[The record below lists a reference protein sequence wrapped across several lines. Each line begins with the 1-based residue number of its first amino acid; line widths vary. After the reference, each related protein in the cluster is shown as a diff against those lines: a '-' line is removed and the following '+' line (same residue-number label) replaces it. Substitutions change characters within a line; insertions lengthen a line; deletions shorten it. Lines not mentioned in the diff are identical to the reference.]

1 MKNEDLQLAEKT
13 TNNNRDRF
21 VEALAY
27 HKGKTIAQQ
36 LRSGIGIPLEGFET
50 PKEANAW
57 LRPLGIEMRDISR
70 RHMEL
75 GCAARV
81 MLEKLHLTENYYA
94 TARYFLLSN
103 RIGHIP
109 GNFSVSIIHGSRRLT
124 MTEDAPLM
132 TEENKLLGK
141 LKKEIHKVMGNKNRR
156 TRKNAK
162 KSAKELDLHNQKGVL
177 NGVDS
182 DTGLRRAMIKTDRD
196 IAAYMNTDDL
206 LASTKKEKKEINAI
220 KQNRFRAKKRA
231 N

>member
-1 MKNEDLQLAEKT
+1 M
-13 TNNNRDRF
+13 
-21 VEALAY
+21 
-27 HKGKTIAQQ
+27 
-36 LRSGIGIPLEGFET
+36 
-50 PKEANAW
+50 
-57 LRPLGIEMRDISR
+57 EMRDIAH
-70 RHMEL
+70 RHIEL

-103 RIGHIP
+103 RVGHIP
-109 GNFSVSIIHGSRRLT
+109 GNFSVSVTPGSRRLT

-141 LKKEIHKVMGNKNRR
+141 LKKEIHKVMGSKNRR

-162 KSAKELDLHNQKGVL
+162 ESAKELDLHNQKGVL

-182 DTGLRRAMIKTDRD
+182 DTGLRRAMIQTDRD

-206 LASTKKEKKEINAI
+206 SASEEKEKKEINAI
-220 KQNRFRAKKRA
+220 KQNRFRAKKRTS
-231 N
+231 